1 MQDADIP
8 KQTPAR
14 ALHSP
19 QKVWSVVGLVVLCF
33 AASFLGAWAF
43 LGMGLVRLD
52 ASRTI
57 TDNSQKI
64 VLQQGEV
71 IADVFKKVSPST
83 VSIITS
89 SVVPGRGFYDEVSE
103 GAGSGIVV
111 SQDGYILTNK
121 HVVPDGVDKVTVVM
135 YDGREFTDVKVV
147 GRDPGNDIAF
157 LKIDGVNDLTAVSLG
172 DSNNI
177 EPGQQVVAIG
187 NALGTFR
194 NSVTSGIISGLGRPL
209 TATDEAGASAEQ
221 LEDML
226 QTDAA
231 INPGNSGGPLVN
243 LKGEVIGINTAISLD
258 GQGIGFAIPINVA
271 RVQIESVITT
281 GKLSKAYLGVR
292 YASINPE
299 MAKAEKLP
307 VKTGALVT
315 AGGKQRAVIPDSP
328 ADKAG
333 IRTGDII
340 TKVGDI
346 AIVEGK
352 GLATILSQ
360 YPPGKELTL
369 TILRDGKEQTIGV
382 KLGEYP
388 L

>member
-1 MQDADIP
+1 MQETNIPESAADHKP
-8 KQTPAR
+8 H
-14 ALHSP
+14 LP
-19 QKVWSVVGLVVLCF
+19 QKTWFVVGMVLLSF

-43 LGMGLVRLD
+43 LGTGLVRLD
-52 ASRTI
+52 ATRTI

-89 SVVPGRGFYDEVSE
+89 SITPGRGFYDEVSE
-103 GAGSGIVV
+103 GAGSGIIV
-111 SQDGYILTNK
+111 SKDGYVLTNK

-135 YDGREFTDVKVV
+135 HDGREFTEVKVV

-157 LKIDGVNDLTAVSLG
+157 LKIDGVDDLTPVSLG
-172 DSNNI
+172 DSNTI

-209 TATDEAGASAEQ
+209 TATDEAGMAAEQ

-243 LKGEVIGINTAISLD
+243 LKGEVIGMNTAISLD

-271 RVQIESVITT
+271 KVQIDSVVKT

-307 VKTGALVT
+307 VKVGALVT
-315 AGGKQRAVIPDSP
+315 ASGKQQAVIPDSP
-328 ADKAG
+328 AAKAG
-333 IRTGDII
+333 IRAGDII
-340 TKVGDI
+340 TKVGDTTI
-346 AIVEGK
+346 IEGK

-369 TILRDGKEQTIGV
+369 TILRDGKEQTLGV
-382 KLGEYP
+382 TLGEYP

>member
-1 MQDADIP
+1 MQETEQP
-8 KQTPAR
+8 TQTPSRQAH
-14 ALHSP
+14 AP
-19 QKVWSVVGLVVLCF
+19 QKVWHVVGIVLLSF

-43 LGMGLVRLD
+43 LGTGLVRLD
-52 ASRTI
+52 ATRTI

-89 SVVPGRGFYDEVSE
+89 SVVPGRGLYDEVSE
-103 GAGSGIVV
+103 GAGSGIIV
-111 SQDGYILTNK
+111 SQDGYVLTNK

-135 YDGREFTDVKVV
+135 HDGREFTDVKVV

-157 LKIDGVNDLTAVSLG
+157 LKIDSVNDLTAVAIG
-172 DSNNI
+172 DSNQI

-194 NSVTSGIISGLGRPL
+194 NSVTSGIISGIGRPL
-209 TATDEAGASAEQ
+209 TATDEAGMAAEQ

-243 LKGEVIGINTAISLD
+243 LKGEVIGMNTAISLD

-271 RVQIESVITT
+271 KVQIDSVIRT

-307 VKTGALVT
+307 VKTGALVS
-315 AGGKQRAVIPDSP
+315 AGGKQPAVILDSP
-328 ADKAG
+328 AAKAG
-333 IRTGDII
+333 IRAGDII
-340 TKVGDI
+340 TKVNDT
-346 AIVEGK
+346 ALAEGK

-360 YPPGKELTL
+360 YPPGRDVTL
-369 TILRDGKEQTIGV
+369 TILRDGKEQTLAV
-382 KLGEYP
+382 TLGEYP